1 MFPLD
6 LGFDEL
12 AAKSRTLIMIA
23 LSSAEFDS
31 EMTQPSIQERWAL
44 IRELFLPPLS
54 VDHCRRMARFCS

>member
-44 IRELFLPPLS
+44 IRELRT
-54 VDHCRRMARFCS
+54 RRD